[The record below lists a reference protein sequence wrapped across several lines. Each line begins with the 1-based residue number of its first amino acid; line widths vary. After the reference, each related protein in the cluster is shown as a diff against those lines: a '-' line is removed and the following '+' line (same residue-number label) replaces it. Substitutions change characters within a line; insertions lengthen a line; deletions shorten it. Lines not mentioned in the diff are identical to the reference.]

1 MRNLAAAPVFATQ
14 VPVPDDGDWVTA
26 DAAGASDG
34 PNNPAEQGL
43 LNKIW
48 SLVKGTVTLESL
60 TIDGGNPGAPQVSTP
75 GLIATTGN
83 ILALGLIQAGDVISS
98 GVEFFISTAAARV
111 GVTPKGV
118 SWTAITPLDPDGPN
132 PPRDQAITNQAR
144 ALNTC
149 KAWAVIRT
157 ADGGYPGYFVDGI
170 NMAGGSIVVAGGPV
184 STFTF
189 NLASAMASANF
200 LALPLIRNV
209 ATGAFVGWSK
219 LTRTAS
225 TVVVEANVDFGATNL
240 EIELLVFGRQN

>member
-1 MRNLAAAPVFATQ
+1 MRNLVAAPVFATP

-26 DAAGASDG
+26 DAAGAADG

-48 SLVKGTVTLESL
+48 AIVKGTVTLESL

-118 SWTAITPLDPDGPN
+118 SWTAITALDPAGPN
-132 PPRDQAITNQAR
+132 PPGTTALRNEVR

-149 KAWAVIRT
+149 KAWIRFTGDGAHPNAAIAVKDRANVASVSFTTSRKARIIFAEPMADDKYSVT
-157 ADGGYPGYFVDGI
+157 CSATDGAAPQNPAAITWTVNYVDIIFPQDVDGG
-170 NMAGGSIVVAGGPV
+170 AGVAIDCSV
-184 STFTF
+184 H
-189 NLASAMASANF
+189 
-200 LALPLIRNV
+200 
-209 ATGAFVGWSK
+209 
-219 LTRTAS
+219 
-225 TVVVEANVDFGATNL
+225 
-240 EIELLVFGRQN
+240 VFGRQN